1 MWRRQV
7 GRDGPYFDL
16 ERAPSSAKNSLSW
29 ASGAIHRIFKN
40 TDMQIDFFEEM
51 NPQSFILNNDGPWN
65 SSACVFPTQFLDQY
79 ARCCALGRKTLEMTF
94 FLVVLSI
101 FRPKDR
107 KKYIYMAENRD
118 SAATLH

>member
-51 NPQSFILNNDGPWN
+51 NPQSFILNNDGP
-65 SSACVFPTQFLDQY
+65 
-79 ARCCALGRKTLEMTF
+79 
-94 FLVVLSI
+94 
-101 FRPKDR
+101 
-107 KKYIYMAENRD
+107 
-118 SAATLH
+118 